1 METATQTRERDMRQ
15 DRRKLEAQ
23 AIGHAIFAEIRD
35 LLPREVE
42 AAVHERLL
50 ATLHRNGVLLV
61 RENERGQLGL
71 EPLDDKGWTPSER
84 VKFEQD
90 KIAAMHQMASF
101 VVKLPES
108 R

>member
-1 METATQTRERDMRQ
+1 MATAVQALERDQMQ
-15 DRRKLEAQ
+15 DRRKHEAQ

-42 AAVHERLL
+42 AEVHERLM
-50 ATLHRNGVLLV
+50 ATLYRNGVLLV
-61 RENERGQLGL
+61 RDTERTALGL
-71 EPLDDKGWTPSER
+71 EACDERGWTPSER

-101 VVKLPES
+101 VVKLPDIT
-108 R
+108 